1 MRAHV
6 QTCQDFSNRQ
16 VSPGTIAIQN
26 VRLRCKP
33 DGSLIDIDDL
43 VVNVVA
49 TCGYI
54 ELLHAGASLP
64 GKKRSALE
72 MLEAAEEAEQ
82 ELENVCRNGGRRV
95 KKTTNY
101 WPECGIGLCG

>member
-1 MRAHV
+1 MSR
-6 QTCQDFSNRQ
+6 FLK
-16 VSPGTIAIQN
+16 SPGTIAIQN

-43 VVNVVA
+43 AVNVLP

-54 ELLHAGASLP
+54 ELLCDADFLWLHAGASLP

-82 ELENVCRNGGRRV
+82 ELENACRNCGQRV
-95 KKTTNY
+95 RKTSNY
-101 WPECGIGLCG
+101 CPECGMGLCG